1 MASTGE
7 VQQAKADHRATTEWG
22 FVLLDK
28 DLRPRASFSY
38 ASEAVARQAK
48 EDIDKALANVTRE
61 VWP

>member
-7 VQQAKADHRATTEWG
+7 VQQASATTEWG

-28 DLRPRASFSY
+28 DLRPRGSFSY
-38 ASEAVARQAK
+38 PSEAVARQAK
-48 EDIDKALANVTRE
+48 EDVDKALANVIHE

>member
-7 VQQAKADHRATTEWG
+7 VQQATADHRATTGWG

-28 DLRPRASFSY
+28 DLRPRGSFSY
-38 ASEAVARQAK
+38 ASEALAKQAK
-48 EDIDKALANVTRE
+48 EDMDKALANVTHE

>member
-7 VQQAKADHRATTEWG
+7 VQQAKVGQRATTEWG
-22 FVLLDK
+22 FVLLDQ
-28 DLRPRASFSY
+28 DLLPRGSFSF

-48 EDIDKALANVTRE
+48 ENMDKALANVTHE